1 MHWYDKKW
9 VIILFLFFF
18 FPIGLFMMW
27 RAPTFSTK
35 TKGLVTVFFVLIF
48 FAAGSNKTST
58 KTTTQNPPAQQA
70 TQKPADEAKIKET
83 IQATTQ
89 APPPAPAKVLNLG
102 MTVDQFKV
110 AFASAASS
118 YGVPDLN
125 INGVRYLQGSVQD
138 SLRYDFSPNVSF
150 VGIVNKSTGMIR
162 SVDVMFTP
170 RTNDDVLNAFL
181 VYGIFMTIFNPELTP
196 DERNALFDE
205 LCLVEDKILDLKDVS
220 PKAIRGNRRYS
231 VFFIEEYG
239 LFSLVVESKDDN

>member
-18 FPIGLFMMW
+18 FQIGLFMMW

-70 TQKPADEAKIKET
+70 TQKPADEAKVKET

-102 MTVDQFKV
+102 MTLEQFTTAYNARAQELAPEGEWNITSV
-110 AFASAASS
+110 NLSHGADSDSFA
-118 YGVPDLN
+118 YQFL
-125 INGVRYLQGSVQD
+125 
-138 SLRYDFSPNVSF
+138 PNV
-150 VGIVNKSTGMIR
+150 GMIGEIEKSTGL
-162 SVDVMFTP
+162 DVH
-170 RTNDDVLNAFL
+170 
-181 VYGIFMTIFNPELTP
+181 I
-196 DERNALFDE
+196 
-205 LCLVEDKILDLKDVS
+205 
-220 PKAIRGNRRYS
+220 
-231 VFFIEEYG
+231 
-239 LFSLVVESKDDN
+239 